1 MTLINTDLVVE
12 LNNSLAMELPEKIS
26 FEEVH
31 HKLSA
36 HINELIKNNFESL
49 VTLLYKID
57 IDEEKLKYHLIDHPN
72 EDAGNVIASLI
83 IERMSQKAIFRKQF
97 INKPSSSDNEEKW

>member
-1 MTLINTDLVVE
+1 MTQINPNLIAE
-12 LNNSLAMELPEKIS
+12 LNHSMAIALPEKIS
-26 FEEVH
+26 FEEVQ

-57 IDEEKLKYHLIDHPN
+57 INEDKLKYLLKDHPG

-83 IERMSQKAIFRKQF
+83 IERLQQKAIFKKQF
-97 INKPSSSDNEEKW
+97 INKPSSDDNEEKW